1 MPYEKIIFNNQAPPG
16 LSAERLAHMQTQ
28 YDEAV
33 GDIENAD
40 RTLDPNQAPAGNIG
54 PLQAILNWFANRI
67 KAITGKTYWWEAPDT
82 TLAAAKNHID
92 DASPHPGHALA
103 SDLASHLAESASE
116 TVKGHVELATAA
128 ETTAGTDNTRA
139 VHPAGLKVEL
149 DKKVSKAGDT
159 MTAGLVVDRGASYGN
174 MFTGKALGRNKFLWD
189 VDSVGVVRL
198 YRDNGTTWAEAFQV
212 DSDAVLKIGGNKFWH
227 DGLGAK
233 SFGVS
238 GYAKLPNGLI
248 FQWTTQSLTAGAVF
262 TWTFPLAFPTACIA
276 LHATPINNSISNV
289 ISKYDVNYP
298 TTTQGQFLSDS
309 TVSHYLLAIGY

>member
-103 SDLASHLAESASE
+103 SDLASHLAE
-116 TVKGHVELATAA
+116 TMPHKFVDGGITYRWGLAVI
-128 ETTAGTDNTRA
+128 D
-139 VHPAGLKVEL
+139 
-149 DKKVSKAGDT
+149 
-159 MTAGLVVDRGASYGN
+159 
-174 MFTGKALGRNKFLWD
+174 
-189 VDSVGVVRL
+189 GVVNMV
-198 YRDNGTTWAEAFQV
+198 YEEV
-212 DSDAVLKIGGNKFWH
+212 V
-227 DGLGAK
+227 
-233 SFGVS
+233 
-238 GYAKLPNGLI
+238 
-248 FQWTTQSLTAGAVF
+248 
-262 TWTFPLAFPTACIA
+262 
-276 LHATPINNSISNV
+276 
-289 ISKYDVNYP
+289 
-298 TTTQGQFLSDS
+298 
-309 TVSHYLLAIGY
+309 